1 MRYDKP
7 LITGLL
13 GSVSTI
19 PYEIFTRV
27 FVMFGIGKY
36 SAYQLTSLVIT
47 LNRPRAILGMVM
59 GALIGGLVAVIFYYS
74 LKKMGP
80 DYIILKSLFIGLL
93 AWVFL
98 EVVYV
103 WLIEGPGLVKP
114 RPIFDYYIHLSGSFL
129 YGLTLGILL
138 KTFLIKETIHN

>member
-7 LITGLL
+7 LIAGLL

-27 FVMFGIGKY
+27 LVMLGIGKF

-59 GALIGGLVAVIFYYS
+59 SALIGGLIAVIFYYS
-74 LKKMGP
+74 LKKFGP

-103 WLIEGPGLVKP
+103 WLIEGRGLVKP
-114 RPIFDYYIHLSGSFL
+114 RPVIDYYIHLSGSFL